1 MFSGKNGGTRYIWR
15 SGPDELSHVW
25 GCVQYGRS
33 TPFAVLSRFYRGQQ
47 EECAFEELYA
57 SRYWAARMRCFR
69 VSFCL
74 NNALSVL
81 SFKHI
86 LLICSSN
93 CSCSKALICVLL
105 MYIFVTKCLSV
116 MNSFLPCFLTSQDSG
131 FKVEDLIM
139 FMSIWIQK
147 LKLHYSR
154 GFEKIFRL
162 LVLQVFLNPWS
173 KLFQI
178 VKWFFSL
185 VIN

>member
-1 MFSGKNGGTRYIWR
+1 MSSPMFKA
-15 SGPDELSHVW
+15 V
-25 GCVQYGRS
+25 CS
-33 TPFAVLSRFYRGQQ
+33 TVVPPLLWSYRGFI
-47 EECAFEELYA
+47 EDNKRNVPLK
-57 SRYWAARMRCFR
+57 
-69 VSFCL
+69 SFMCHVIEPPVWDAL
-74 NNALSVL
+74 GFLSVWTML
-81 SFKHI
+81 YPCCPWDTFSWFA
-86 LLICSSN
+86 LLT
-93 CSCSKALICVLL
+93 AAAPRPFLICVLL

-178 VKWFFSL
+178 VKLFFSL